1 VQENDEQSSGISPQ
15 YDPMRVLALTDGVFA
30 IIMTILVLELHV
42 PVVSTNEE
50 LKTWG
55 VALSYK
61 LLLYFASFL
70 LAGVYW
76 VGHRSLFSLVRR
88 VNTGLLWINI
98 IFLMIAALIPVGA
111 SLLGQYPR
119 MPLALRAYGVLLFLL
134 AAWRLVMYLYV
145 TSRHDLLIRTVSPRV
160 KKRVIAVMIFAP
172 TLFLISTILSP
183 YFPKFSLILYV
194 ITPPM
199 FITMITLVNRTER
212 AHTG

>member
-1 VQENDEQSSGISPQ
+1 
-15 YDPMRVLALTDGVFA
+15 MRVLALTDGVFA

-42 PVVSTNEE
+42 PLISTNEE

-55 VALSYK
+55 IALCYR

-76 VGHRSLFSLVRR
+76 VGHRSLFNLVRR
-88 VNTGLLWINI
+88 VNTVLLWMNI
-98 IFLMIAALIPVGA
+98 IFLMIAALIPFGA

-134 AAWRLVMYLYV
+134 AAWRLFMYLYV
-145 TSRHDLLIRTVSPRV
+145 TGRHELLIKPVPPAIRR
-160 KKRVIAVMIFAP
+160 RVIHIMIFAP
-172 TLFLISTILSP
+172 ALFLISTVVSP
-183 YFPKFSLILYV
+183 YFPTLSLALYM

-199 FITMITLVNRTER
+199 FIMMITLANRSER
-212 AHTG
+212 RA

>member
-1 VQENDEQSSGISPQ
+1 MQENDEQSSGISPQ

-111 SLLGQYPR
+111 SLRRP
-119 MPLALRAYGVLLFLL
+119 FFFN
-134 AAWRLVMYLYV
+134 
-145 TSRHDLLIRTVSPRV
+145 LI
-160 KKRVIAVMIFAP
+160 
-172 TLFLISTILSP
+172 
-183 YFPKFSLILYV
+183 
-194 ITPPM
+194 
-199 FITMITLVNRTER
+199 
-212 AHTG
+212 